1 LRKAKTDGVTPA
13 KAGVQGEKK
22 LDSRFRGNDKYC
34 FGNSNYLFLAL
45 FFNFAVFGFFLCVY
59 CWRNNSAL
67 FYIVRVVTSRN
78 EYQISELDKD
88 VELGIG
94 K

>member
-13 KAGVQGEKK
+13 KAGVQGEKNWIPASAGMTNTVSATVTIYF
-22 LDSRFRGNDKYC
+22 LLC
-34 FGNSNYLFLAL
+34 FSISSQFLV
-45 FFNFAVFGFFLCVY
+45 FFCVY

-78 EYQISELDKD
+78 EYQISEFDKD
-88 VELGIG
+88 VEVGSG